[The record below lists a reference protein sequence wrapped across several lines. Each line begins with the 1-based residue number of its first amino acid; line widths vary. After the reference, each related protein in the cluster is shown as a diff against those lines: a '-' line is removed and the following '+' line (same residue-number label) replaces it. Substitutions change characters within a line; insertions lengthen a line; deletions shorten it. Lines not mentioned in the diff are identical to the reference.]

1 MKIKTW
7 NILLVIFIL
16 LASCKNDN
24 GTIFVKSFEK
34 EYFLE
39 SENVGPV
46 GHFASPY
53 LINQVD
59 SLIFVADS
67 KLYKKENFFVYVINI
82 KTNKLVDSICPFGD
96 GPEEFNYVTD
106 IKVDKKKNIWFFDD
120 MKKQLF
126 YYTNSDIGTFKN
138 LKSVY
143 LPVNSFGMYKIGVL
157 NDSTFVGSGNIENA
171 RLIYFDNNEN
181 IISNKGEYPKGVKVS
196 WAEAQLDYN
205 YATKNIVL
213 AYNIFDI
220 IQIFNQDGD
229 LIKTLRVKS
238 KDNLKTKELSNGKVD
253 YNICYY
259 SVLTTNG
266 YIYALYAGKPLLQGD
281 DSWRQG
287 SYIQVFTIEGE
298 PVCLYKLEDPIV
310 GFTIDEENRII
321 YGINKFKDQPLT
333 KYKLPQNE

>member
-1 MKIKTW
+1 M
-7 NILLVIFIL
+7 
-16 LASCKNDN
+16 
-24 GTIFVKSFEK
+24 
-34 EYFLE
+34 
-39 SENVGPV
+39 
-46 GHFASPY
+46 
-53 LINQVD
+53 
-59 SLIFVADS
+59 
-67 KLYKKENFFVYVINI
+67 
-82 KTNKLVDSICPFGD
+82 
-96 GPEEFNYVTD
+96 TD